1 MSNILI
7 TSIGSVAADITI
19 KSLKRLGHRVIG
31 ADIYPREWVADAFNV
46 DSFYQIPLVS
56 SADAYLKAVH
66 QICLDEHIGF
76 FIPLI
81 DPEVDL
87 LNVHRDWFEANGVT
101 LCISTKYSL
110 DIIRNKKKMQDYIEL
125 EVPEINGIPT
135 LMVSSVETPPWG
147 YPVVVKPY
155 DGRSSQGR
163 EFICS
168 DAEWK
173 TYKEKR
179 ADSKSIVEPYI
190 SGPLVMVEI
199 IRQPSTDKAVAIT
212 RQELL
217 STPHGCA
224 TTVKIYPDRELE
236 QASLALAKKLDICGC
251 VNFEFIK
258 HGDGRFYFVECNP
271 RYSAGIEFSVIAGY
285 DCVGNH
291 LDCFSGREIDDFL
304 VCPTMTVARKYEEY
318 VTYIERSCG

>member
-1 MSNILI
+1 MSNVLV

-19 KSLKRLGHRVIG
+19 KSLKRLGHRVVG
-31 ADIYPREWVADAFNV
+31 ADIYPREWVVDAYNVDAFYKV
-46 DSFYQIPLVS
+46 PLVS
-56 SADAYLKAVH
+56 DAETYLSAVH
-66 QICLDEHIGF
+66 SVCEQESIDY

-87 LNVHRDWFEANGVT
+87 LNASRGWFEEHGVT
-101 LCISTKYSL
+101 LCISTKRSL
-110 DIIRNKKKMQDYIEL
+110 DIIRNKKSLQDFIED

-135 LMVSSVETPPWG
+135 LMVGGAEKLPWG

-163 EFICS
+163 EYISS
-168 DAEWK
+168 DEEWE

-179 ADSKSIVEPYI
+179 ADSKSIVEPFV
-190 SGPLVMVEI
+190 SGPLVMVEVV
-199 IRQPSTDKAVAIT
+199 RQGSTGKCVCIT

-224 TTVKIYPDRELE
+224 TTVRVYSDPDLE
-236 QASLALAKKLDICGC
+236 AASKVLAEKLNVNGC

-258 HGDGRFYFVECNP
+258 HEDGRHFLVECNP
-271 RYSAGIEFSVIAGY
+271 RYSAGLEFSCLAGY
-285 DCVGNH
+285 DCVANH
-291 LDCFSGREIDDFL
+291 LDCFGDHPIDEFEMGA
-304 VCPTMTVARKYEEY
+304 PTIVARKYEEY
-318 VTYIERSCG
+318 VTSVERGS